1 MSGDAVEQIK
11 SRLNIVDVVENYVK
25 LQKAGKN
32 FKALSPFANEK
43 TPSFFVS
50 PDQGLYYC
58 FSSGKGGDM
67 FTFVQE
73 LEGVDFTG
81 ALKILATRAGVELK
95 PENPQFRD
103 EREKMFVVLE
113 AATKY
118 YQKILREQPKVI
130 DYLKGRGVTGE
141 SAKNFRIGY
150 ALEEWRDLH
159 DYLLKRGFD
168 SSIMEKAGLI
178 VRSEKGEKGYYDRF
192 RGRVMFPIFNNEG
205 RPVAFSGRVFH
216 VTKEPEDKTAK
227 YVNSPETPLYN
238 KSEILYGFDK
248 AKQEIRSKNSCIF
261 VEGQMDL
268 ILSHQAGT
276 SNTVAV
282 SGTALSKQ
290 HLVLVRR
297 LAEDLIFAFDA
308 DDAGISAVG
317 RGIGLALTEGFEV
330 RVANMPEGKD
340 PADII
345 KDDVENWKK
354 IVSEVEHVIDFYLNT
369 LCRKNKDSRSMIRA
383 VEENVL
389 PYVAKLKSNI
399 DQAYFISKIANK
411 LNVAEKSIWEEFNKT
426 KQKQNINVQSYSS
439 QSDKKTEPNLNIMIS
454 RKDKIKEKILGIFLW
469 QSSIKDS
476 KLDLEAIKKKYKEIT
491 EDDDFLSSEREVS
504 LKEKG
509 RLVFEAEI
517 YCNQKQSIQDQI
529 EDLFLNLEKECLKES
544 LADLRKVLKRAEDDE
559 NKEQEED
566 ILGQIQ
572 KIGHKIEE
580 LEVSSD

>member
-150 ALEEWRDLH
+150 ALEEWRDLY

-517 YCNQKQSIQDQI
+517 YCDQKQSIQDQI

>member
-130 DYLKGRGVTGE
+130 NYLKGRGVTGE

-168 SSIMEKAGLI
+168 SSIMEKAGLV

-354 IVSEVEHVIDFYLNT
+354 IVSEAEHVIDFYLNT

-426 KQKQNINVQSYSS
+426 KQKQNVNVQSYSG

-529 EDLFLNLEKECLKES
+529 EDLFLNLEKECLKERV
-544 LADLRKVLKRAEDDE
+544 ADLRKVLKRAEDDE

>member
-150 ALEEWRDLH
+150 ALEEWRDLY

-354 IVSEVEHVIDFYLNT
+354 IVSEAEHIIDFYLNT

-426 KQKQNINVQSYSS
+426 KQKQNVNVQSYSG

-491 EDDDFLSSEREVS
+491 EDDDFLSSEREIS

-517 YCNQKQSIQDQI
+517 YCDQKQSIQDQI

>member
-150 ALEEWRDLH
+150 ALEEWRDLY

-354 IVSEVEHVIDFYLNT
+354 IVSEAEHIIDFYLNT

-517 YCNQKQSIQDQI
+517 YCDQKQSIQDQI

>member
-150 ALEEWRDLH
+150 ALEEWRDLY

-354 IVSEVEHVIDFYLNT
+354 IVSEAEHVIDFYLNT

-517 YCNQKQSIQDQI
+517 YCDQKQSIQDQI